1 MKISK
6 IMLLA
11 VAALGLSSCM
21 NEDFQNADTR
31 QGSMSLVVDKL
42 APTTT
47 RAVDTDNF
55 PVNIYTAEGEIYK
68 SFAKATDVPNKLKM
82 PVGKYYA
89 EAHTPGELKKYM
101 DAPYYSG
108 RDDFEILQAV
118 NTNSKIVC
126 RMANGS
132 ITVKFGNDEGGF
144 EDFKDLFA
152 DWSVTISDS
161 KESSLI
167 FTKEEHGYE
176 PPTTYIKF
184 AENVEVLTLTFAATN
199 KNGASV
205 KASYNLTK
213 ANASEKYDNDE
224 TCFSGGDAITVRIS
238 AVEKT
243 DGDIT
248 GIEVNA
254 NIKFEESEE
263 DYEMEVEDNTDMFPE
278 WEDPNTPEETGPISL
293 KLPNHMVIDASTDP
307 ALGNTYI
314 SAENG
319 IKSIMVKISSNSDAM
334 ISSLEQMIAGYPKA
348 TFLEGAEI
356 VENDDIVKLFGDL
369 GQTLNVPTEGDAEY
383 VFPIG
388 NFFTLLSVLPGVHTF
403 DMVVTDMDGN
413 KKKGKLVLA
422 VGCALPEIE
431 DEPDTYEPGNA
442 GNITLGL
449 PKDMTID
456 ATTDPALGNTLIECP
471 EGIQKIMV
479 TINSTSQD
487 MIASLEQMSKNYNG
501 VDFLTGTDIVEN
513 QELVRLFTE
522 LGQTLDVPAVEQ
534 TSYTFPIGNFFTLL
548 AFMPGEHTFNM
559 VVTDMKGNTKSGKL
573 VLTVEQK

>member
-132 ITVKFGNDEGGF
+132 ITVKFGNDEVGF
-144 EDFKDLFA
+144 EDFKELFA

-293 KLPNHMVIDASTDP
+293 KLPNHMILTPDTDP

-314 SAENG
+314 TAENG
-319 IKSIMVKISSNSDAM
+319 IQSILVKVSSTSAEM
-334 ISSLEQMIAGYPKA
+334 MSSLADLNDEHGVD
-348 TFLEGAEI
+348 FVNGA
-356 VENDDIVKLFGDL
+356 DIVDNQNVVNLFIALNNPLSVPSAGD
-369 GQTLNVPTEGDAEY
+369 TEY
-383 VFPIG
+383 TFPIG
-388 NFFTLLSVLPGVHTF
+388 NFFGLLKFLDGQHTF
-403 DMVVTDMDGN
+403 EMVVTDMQGN

-422 VGCALPEIE
+422 VNDVLPEIE
-431 DEPDTYEPGNA
+431 DETESTES
-442 GNITLGL
+442 NITLNL
-449 PKDMTID
+449 PKNMTVSGS
-456 ATTDPALGNTLIECP
+456 TDPTLGNTFIGATNGLKSIKV
-471 EGIQKIMV
+471 KI
-479 TINSTSQD
+479 SSSSD
-487 MIASLEQMSKNYNG
+487 EMISSLNDLNKEHG
-501 VDFLTGTDIVEN
+501 VDFVNGADIVDN
-513 QELVRLFTE
+513 QNVVSLFIALNKPLSVPSAGDTE
-522 LGQTLDVPAVEQ
+522 
-534 TSYTFPIGNFFTLL
+534 YTFPIGNFFGLL
-548 AFMPGEHTFNM
+548 QFLSGSHTFDM
-559 VVTDMKGNTKSGKL
+559 VVTDMNDETKSGKL
-573 VLTVEQK
+573 ILTVE